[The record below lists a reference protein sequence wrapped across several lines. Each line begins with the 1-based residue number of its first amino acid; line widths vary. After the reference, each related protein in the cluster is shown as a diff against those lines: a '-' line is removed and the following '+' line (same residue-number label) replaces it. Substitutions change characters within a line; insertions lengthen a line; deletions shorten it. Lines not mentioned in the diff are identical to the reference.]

1 MFTGIVTGQGTV
13 TARTPDPDRG
23 VEQFTFSAPQ
33 HLAELRL
40 GASIAVDGVCVSAV
54 ETDGEHITVE
64 LIAETLRR
72 TTLGLRQPGDRVNL
86 ERCLPAG
93 ERLDG
98 HVVQG
103 HVDGTAELID
113 RDPADGR
120 HRFRVPAQLAE
131 YLAEKGSVAVDGVSL
146 TISAV
151 SEPQQEQAWFEV
163 GLIPTTLTETTLG
176 LRHLGDTVNIEVD
189 VLAKYAHRML
199 QRQSVAQPR
208 SPEAAAQKAAEAM
221 RGLRVPASQT
231 AFDRAVVL
239 DPVGVAVQQLRRGKP
254 VVVVDDADRENEG
267 DLIFAA
273 AHATPELMGF
283 TIRHSSGVV
292 CVPMSGERARYLRLP
307 AMVDANEDP
316 KGTAY
321 TISCDAAPERF
332 AGFTTGVSAADRSTT
347 ARILADP
354 AAEPADLSRPG
365 HMFPLVAQAGGVRE
379 RAGHTEAAVDLC
391 RLASVP
397 PVGVIAELAHDDG
410 SMMRLPALR
419 DFADQHGLALIA
431 IDDLQAYLDQGPSAA
446 PGHTPGDTPGHAPA
460 HGAAP
465 ADSAAPAGAG
475 AHTPS
480 SREQT
485 ADDGQ
490 RALPVAG
497 VVPGPVVRLPT
508 DYGVFS
514 AQVWVEEAT
523 GHEHML
529 IEAAAPAGDPAK
541 GANGAGTGGPLIR
554 IHSECVTG
562 DVFGSRRCDCGTQLV
577 AALETIQR
585 DGGRLLYLRG
595 HEGRGIG
602 LANKLRA
609 YKLQEEGADTVQ
621 ANEMLGL
628 DAELR
633 DYTGAAAILAASGIT
648 ALRLLTN
655 NPEKVEALRR
665 QGLTVV
671 QVPSTGVVHDSN
683 RRYLLTK
690 RDRMHHLLDHLGLD
704 ETAARQPGQIQH
716 HSTPHHP
723 GGDQ

>member
-33 HLAELRL
+33 HLAGLRL

-577 AALETIQR
+577 AALEIIQR
-585 DGGRLLYLRG
+585 DGGRLLYLR
-595 HEGRGIG
+595 
-602 LANKLRA
+602 
-609 YKLQEEGADTVQ
+609 
-621 ANEMLGL
+621 
-628 DAELR
+628 
-633 DYTGAAAILAASGIT
+633 
-648 ALRLLTN
+648 
-655 NPEKVEALRR
+655 
-665 QGLTVV
+665 
-671 QVPSTGVVHDSN
+671 
-683 RRYLLTK
+683 
-690 RDRMHHLLDHLGLD
+690 
-704 ETAARQPGQIQH
+704 
-716 HSTPHHP
+716 
-723 GGDQ
+723 